1 MSDRPCDSQ
10 RPKCDFAASS
20 CRRDARRPKRMP
32 RPLQA
37 DYKFYGLT
45 HAGAFATNGFLS
57 LRRNH
62 KLKRSSANATRHVLV
77 YVYKSAPS

>member
-1 MSDRPCDSQ
+1 VTVRVTPNDRATLRQ
-10 RPKCDFAASS
+10 VRAG
-20 CRRDARRPKRMP
+20 DARRPMRMP
-32 RPLQA
+32 APQA

-45 HAGAFATNGFLS
+45 PAGAFAANCSSS

-62 KLKRSSANATRHVLV
+62 KLERSSAEATWHVLV